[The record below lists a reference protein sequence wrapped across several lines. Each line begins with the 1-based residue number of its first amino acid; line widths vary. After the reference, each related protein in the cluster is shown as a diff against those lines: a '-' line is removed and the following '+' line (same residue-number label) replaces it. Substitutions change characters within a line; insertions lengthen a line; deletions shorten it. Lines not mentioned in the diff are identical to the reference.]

1 MRILVAGG
9 SGFLGKPFMQ
19 KMISGDH
26 SVLALSRDAVA
37 LEEKNNC
44 PNIKWI
50 PGSLKLTPGAF
61 DEVKNFAPEVI
72 IDLAWE
78 KIPDFSFET
87 CLENLQN
94 QLSFFN
100 NIFELPSVKKV
111 IVAGSCWEYNK
122 NIGECIETDNYSS
135 KDYFTWAK
143 NTLRDFLQFDCLRKN
158 ISLAWVRVFYIY
170 GPYQRSGSLIP
181 AIIKAIL
188 DDKVPQLKNP
198 ANANDFIYAD
208 DVAEG
213 FVKLIEQDI
222 VSGVYNLG
230 SGKSTPV
237 IDILRIIEKNIWN
250 DDHITKTVLQNS
262 KNSIQEINFHANMEK
277 TFKDLNWKPA
287 TSLEEGIREMIKSY
301 KKNSEA

>member
-1 MRILVAGG
+1 MRILVTGG
-9 SGFLGKPFMQ
+9 SGFFGKSFMQ
-19 KMISGDH
+19 KMMNGDH
-26 SVLALSRDAVA
+26 LVLALSRDAVA
-37 LEEKNNC
+37 WEEKNNS

-50 PGSLKLTPGAF
+50 TGSLNLTAEAF
-61 DEVKNFAPEVI
+61 DQVKSFAPEVI

-87 CLENLQN
+87 CLQNLQN

-100 NIFELPSVKKV
+100 NLFQLPSVKKV

-122 NIGECIETDNYSS
+122 NIGECSEMDNYSS

-143 NTLRDFLQFDCLRKN
+143 NTLRDFLQFECLRRN
-158 ISLAWVRVFYIY
+158 INLAWVRIFYIY
-170 GPYQRSGSLIP
+170 GPDQRSGSLIP
-181 AIIKAIL
+181 SIIRALL
-188 DDKVPQLKNP
+188 DEKVPSLKCP
-198 ANANDFIYAD
+198 SNANDFIYAD

-213 FVKLIEQDI
+213 FIKLIEQDI
-222 VSGVYNLG
+222 VSGVFNLG

-262 KNSIQEINFHANMEK
+262 KDSIQEINFHANMEK
-277 TFKDLNWKPA
+277 TFKDLNWQPA
-287 TSLEEGIREMIKSY
+287 TSLEEGIRKTINSY